1 MTDKDREIAR
11 GIPGGNGYGYGTG
24 GDGGGSFKSAN
35 DPDAKKGEAKEGEEK
50 KEGDEGDD
58 KKAEGDDKKAE
69 GDDKK
74 AEGGDDKKEGEES
87 VAETKK
93 EAPKKPAGGFLP
105 PELGGPALSQKQAR
119 IEKESTNDPELDEI
133 NIGGEKI
140 IVGSLGEEN
149 MQMDDDLR
157 SHDIVEYL

>member
-50 KEGDEGDD
+50 KEG
-58 KKAEGDDKKAE
+58 AEGDDKKEGAE

-93 EAPKKPAGGFLP
+93 DAPKKPAGGFLP

-140 IVGSLGEEN
+140 VVGSLGEEN

>member
-11 GIPGGNGYGYGTG
+11 GIPGENGYGTG

-58 KKAEGDDKKAE
+58 KKAEGDDKKA
-69 GDDKK
+69 
-74 AEGGDDKKEGEES
+74 EGEES